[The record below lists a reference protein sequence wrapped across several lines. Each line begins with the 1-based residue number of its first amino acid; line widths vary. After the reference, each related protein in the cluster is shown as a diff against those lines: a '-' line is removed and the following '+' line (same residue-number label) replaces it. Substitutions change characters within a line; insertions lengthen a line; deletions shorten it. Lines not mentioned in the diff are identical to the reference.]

1 MEKEL
6 VSFAINTAF
15 AVLRVKWC
23 PLSYPA
29 SAVGI
34 LP

>member
-6 VSFAINTAF
+6 VSFAIN
-15 AVLRVKWC
+15 AVFSVLGVKWC
-23 PLSYPA
+23 PMSYPA